1 MLNAKLAK
9 SRYVSSNLPT
19 LQLEHHAHVSQC
31 DEEKPKCRAC
41 NRRNRPC
48 TYANDGL
55 NQLASAASAAS
66 SPFNRST
73 GSYFTPIQQFSGT
86 ISSANSQKHGDP
98 SRYNQQHQ
106 GDILIQNQQHRRSTP
121 DQAYP
126 VRANDLPSTPNPVAS
141 DLNMDHLE
149 LMHHFSAVT
158 TRELSKGP
166 STFEV
171 WNTTVPQIALSH
183 EFVMHG
189 ILATSALHLA
199 HLRPEKRQAYWKR
212 AATHQNRAIQLLQIA
227 MAHPTR
233 DNADA
238 LFAFSLIIFYLA
250 SATPS
255 TADDLMDEIPLGP
268 AIHTI
273 HMLRGVRLILEA
285 VRHWV
290 EQGPLAQVLRWYPG
304 HIQSNPTFRDPGT
317 EEHFSK
323 LLVFCSTTP
332 NLNKDTEM
340 EDVEIYAAAASSLRA
355 SFLKVESVPEGDP
368 NTPPIWH
375 WAVRLPAT
383 FVERLK
389 EQHCVPLVLL
399 AHWCVILLQA
409 RNYWWVGSWVNRTMG
424 EIEACINQEYRG
436 WLAWPI
442 KKIKE
447 VREILRGLENQ
458 EQF

>member
-1 MLNAKLAK
+1 
-9 SRYVSSNLPT
+9 
-19 LQLEHHAHVSQC
+19 
-31 DEEKPKCRAC
+31 
-41 NRRNRPC
+41 
-48 TYANDGL
+48 
-55 NQLASAASAAS
+55 
-66 SPFNRST
+66 
-73 GSYFTPIQQFSGT
+73 
-86 ISSANSQKHGDP
+86 
-98 SRYNQQHQ
+98 
-106 GDILIQNQQHRRSTP
+106 
-121 DQAYP
+121 
-126 VRANDLPSTPNPVAS
+126 
-141 DLNMDHLE
+141 MDHLE

-158 TRELSKGP
+158 TRELSIGP

-199 HLRPEKRQAYWKR
+199 HLRPEQRQAYWKR
-212 AATHQNRAIQLLQIA
+212 AAIHQNRALQLLQIA

-290 EQGPLAQVLRWYPG
+290 EQGPLAPVLRGYPG
-304 HIQSNPTFRDPGT
+304 HIQSNPTFRDPDT

-340 EDVEIYAAAASSLRA
+340 DDVEIYAAAASSLRA

-389 EQHCVPLVLL
+389 EQHSVPLVLL

-409 RNYWWVGSWVNRTMG
+409 RHYWWVGSWVNRTMG
-424 EIEACINQEYRG
+424 EIEACINQEHRS
-436 WLAWPI
+436 WLEWPI
-442 KKIKE
+442 EKIKE
-447 VREILRGLENQ
+447 VRENLRGLENQ
-458 EQF
+458 EPF

>member
-1 MLNAKLAK
+1 
-9 SRYVSSNLPT
+9 
-19 LQLEHHAHVSQC
+19 
-31 DEEKPKCRAC
+31 
-41 NRRNRPC
+41 
-48 TYANDGL
+48 
-55 NQLASAASAAS
+55 
-66 SPFNRST
+66 
-73 GSYFTPIQQFSGT
+73 
-86 ISSANSQKHGDP
+86 
-98 SRYNQQHQ
+98 
-106 GDILIQNQQHRRSTP
+106 
-121 DQAYP
+121 
-126 VRANDLPSTPNPVAS
+126 
-141 DLNMDHLE
+141 MDHLE

-158 TRELSKGP
+158 TRELSIGP

-171 WNTTVPQIALSH
+171 WNKTVPRIALSH

-199 HLRPEKRQAYWKR
+199 HLRPEQRLAYWKR
-212 AATHQNRAIQLLQIA
+212 AAIHQNRALQLLQIA

-268 AIHTI
+268 AIHAI

-304 HIQSNPTFRDPGT
+304 HIQSNPTFRDPDT

-332 NLNKDTEM
+332 NLNKETEM

-389 EQHCVPLVLL
+389 EQHSVPLVLL

-409 RNYWWVGSWVNRTMG
+409 RHYWWVGSWVNRTMG
-424 EIEACINQEYRG
+424 EIEGCINQEHIG
-436 WLAWPI
+436 WLEWPI
-442 KKIKE
+442 EKIKE
-447 VREILRGLENQ
+447 VRENLRGLENQ
-458 EQF
+458 EPF

>member
-1 MLNAKLAK
+1 M
-9 SRYVSSNLPT
+9 
-19 LQLEHHAHVSQC
+19 
-31 DEEKPKCRAC
+31 
-41 NRRNRPC
+41 
-48 TYANDGL
+48 
-55 NQLASAASAAS
+55 ASAASAAS
-66 SPFNRST
+66 SPFNRSA
-73 GSYFTPIQQFSGT
+73 GSYFTPIQQFSGN
-86 ISSANSQKHGDP
+86 ISSGNSQRHWDP

-106 GDILIQNQQHRRSTP
+106 GDILIRDQQQHRSSP
-121 DQAYP
+121 EQAYP
-126 VRANDLPSTPNPVAS
+126 VRVNGLVSTPNPVAS
-141 DLNMDHLE
+141 NLNMDHLE

-158 TRELSKGP
+158 TRELSIGP
-166 STFEV
+166 SRFEV
-171 WNTTVPQIALSH
+171 WNAIVPQIALSH

-199 HLRPEKRQAYWKR
+199 HLRPEQCQAYWKR
-212 AATHQNRAIQLLQIA
+212 AAVHQDRALQLLQIA
-227 MAHPTR
+227 MANPTR

-250 SATPS
+250 SAAPS
-255 TADDLMDEIPLGP
+255 TAEDPMDETPLGP
-268 AIHTI
+268 AIHSL

-290 EQGPLAQVLRWYPG
+290 EQGPLGPVLRWYPG
-304 HIQSNPTFRDPGT
+304 HIQSNPTFRAPDT

-340 EDVEIYAAAASSLRA
+340 DDVEIYAAAASSLRA

-389 EQHCVPLVLL
+389 EQHSVPLVLL

-409 RNYWWVGSWVNRTMG
+409 RHYWWVGDWVDRTMR
-424 EIEACINQEYRG
+424 EIEACIDQEHRS
-436 WLAWPI
+436 WLEWPI
-442 KKIKE
+442 AKIKE
-447 VREILRGLENQ
+447 VRENVRVLESQ
-458 EQF
+458 